1 MTCNQIPCVSV
12 PKCVMLRRR
21 EERARLAERR
31 ARDRQAMED
40 ARIAERNRIEQ
51 IIRQAEEDRA
61 RAEREAREQ
70 ELVQY
75 VYSVYT
81 QCVVY

>member
-1 MTCNQIPCVSV
+1 
-12 PKCVMLRRR
+12 
-21 EERARLAERR
+21 
-31 ARDRQAMED
+31 MED